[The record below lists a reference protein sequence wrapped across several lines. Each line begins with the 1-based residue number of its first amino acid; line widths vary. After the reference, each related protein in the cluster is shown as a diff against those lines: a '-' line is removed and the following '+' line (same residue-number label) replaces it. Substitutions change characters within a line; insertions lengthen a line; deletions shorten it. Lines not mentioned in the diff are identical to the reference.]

1 MNILFLLHFQK
12 LKILKDNLRFHE
24 KSRLLIT
31 YGSFRICLEFLIKS
45 IGIESLN
52 LSPVI
57 RWSIN
62 NLNENGK
69 IKIVQKIFARKLK
82 PQFIRFD
89 TFHLMP

>member
-1 MNILFLLHFQK
+1 M
-12 LKILKDNLRFHE
+12 D
-24 KSRLLIT
+24 
-31 YGSFRICLEFLIKS
+31 
-45 IGIESLN
+45 
-52 LSPVI
+52 LSATV

-89 TFHLMP
+89 TLYLMP